1 MSSRDLIIFIALIK
15 AVRVRVCSTG
25 VNIPGSRDELHTQ
38 FHQIHNVLL
47 MSEQLFCAVSV
58 RLLNNALF
66 QLI

>member
-15 AVRVRVCSTG
+15 AVRVCSTG